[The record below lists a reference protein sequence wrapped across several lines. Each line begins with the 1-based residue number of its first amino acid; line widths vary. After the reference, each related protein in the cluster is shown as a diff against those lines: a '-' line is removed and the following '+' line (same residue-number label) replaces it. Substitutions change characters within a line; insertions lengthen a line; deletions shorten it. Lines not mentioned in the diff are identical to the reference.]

1 MDGRFSAAPSGWA
14 ICELARLVLSWRGL
28 ERTQFGG
35 RAAAW
40 TALHVTAAVDKMER
54 LKIIV
59 GVRMVAK
66 KCTVCRYNLPVER
79 RSDRRYC
86 GVRCRVRAHRL
97 RGVALAAQQALDASD
112 DLTAAEIAA
121 ATATAAAA
129 ALLVETLRKQL
140 NNTEET
146 RDKQAS
152 ELSTIR
158 GVLQKTE
165 AARLAAA
172 QDAAIERGKVS
183 NLSRYYYEAENEIGR
198 LSQEQQAMSHALTTL
213 RAEQADRALRI
224 QQLDA
229 AKESADRKVA
239 RLERAK
245 KQPRREPPSATNQRQ
260 QNQTQELR
268 GTIRERDKQLRELNR
283 KLLAIEKTHQKRLTA
298 HEPTE
303 QELRAEVESLTRKL
317 SAAQA
322 EVERLSLR
330 LDKKKKSKKLKRTLE
345 EEQSRGLLSRF
356 FSSGSNRRGGS
367 GSGGKSDKTRR
378 SHRISRGKPEP
389 RTLPA
394 QPVRALPTP
403 RKSLP
408 PKSET

>member
-1 MDGRFSAAPSGWA
+1 
-14 ICELARLVLSWRGL
+14 
-28 ERTQFGG
+28 
-35 RAAAW
+35 
-40 TALHVTAAVDKMER
+40 MER

-66 KCTVCRYNLPVER
+66 KCTVCRQNLPVER

-97 RGVALAAQQALDASD
+97 RGAAQQALEECD

-121 ATATAAAA
+121 ATASAAAA

-140 NNTEET
+140 QDAEGT
-146 RDKQAS
+146 RDKQARELSKVRS
-152 ELSTIR
+152 EL
-158 GVLQKTE
+158 QKNE
-165 AARLAAA
+165 DARLAAA

-198 LSQEQQAMSHALTTL
+198 LTQEQQAMSNALTTL
-213 RAEQADRALRI
+213 RAAQADSALRI

-229 AKESADRKVA
+229 AKQSADRKVA

-245 KQPRREPPSATNQRQ
+245 KQPRRELPLATNQRQ
-260 QNQTQELR
+260 QNQAQELR
-268 GTIRERDKQLRELNR
+268 VTIRQRDRQIRELNR
-283 KLLAIEKTHQKRLTA
+283 KLLATEKTHQKRLA
-298 HEPTE
+298 GHEPTE
-303 QELRAEVESLTRKL
+303 QELRAEVERLTRKL

-330 LDKKKKSKKLKRTLE
+330 LDKKKKSNKKLKRTLE
-345 EEQSRGLLSRF
+345 EEQSRGLFSRL
-356 FSSGSNRRGGS
+356 FSGGSKRRVGAWTGGGSDKARHSNRIGG
-367 GSGGKSDKTRR
+367 D
-378 SHRISRGKPEP
+378 KPEP
-389 RTLPA
+389 RMLPA
-394 QPVRALPTP
+394 QPVRALRAP

-408 PKSET
+408 PKSES

>member
-1 MDGRFSAAPSGWA
+1 M
-14 ICELARLVLSWRGL
+14 
-28 ERTQFGG
+28 
-35 RAAAW
+35 
-40 TALHVTAAVDKMER
+40 HVTAAVDKMER

-66 KCTVCRYNLPVER
+66 KCTVCRHNLPVKR

-86 GVRCRVRAHRL
+86 GVRCRVRALRL
-97 RGVALAAQQALDASD
+97 RGAAQQASDASD

-121 ATATAAAA
+121 ATAGAAAA

-140 NNTEET
+140 KETEET
-146 RDKQAS
+146 RDQRTR
-152 ELSTIR
+152 ELSQVR
-158 GVLQKTE
+158 GELQKTE
-165 AARLAAA
+165 DARLAAA
-172 QDAAIERGKVS
+172 QEAAIQRAKVS

-229 AKESADRKVA
+229 AKQSADRKVA
-239 RLERAK
+239 SLERA
-245 KQPRREPPSATNQRQ
+245 QMPPRRALPSATKERQ
-260 QNQTQELR
+260 QNQTQELLER
-268 GTIRERDKQLRELNR
+268 IRERDKQLRELNR

-330 LDKKKKSKKLKRTLE
+330 LDKKKKSNKKLKRTLE

-378 SHRISRGKPEP
+378 SHRISGGKPEP

-394 QPVRALPTP
+394 QPVRALPAP

>member
-1 MDGRFSAAPSGWA
+1 MDGRLCTAPSGWA
-14 ICELARLVLSWRGL
+14 ICELARLVLFWRGL

-35 RAAAW
+35 RAGAW
-40 TALHVTAAVDKMER
+40 TALHVTVAVDKMER

-66 KCTVCRYNLPVER
+66 KCTVCRHNLPVKR

-97 RGVALAAQQALDASD
+97 RGAAQQASDASD

-121 ATATAAAA
+121 ATAGAAAA

-140 NNTEET
+140 KETEET
-146 RDKQAS
+146 RDQRTR
-152 ELSTIR
+152 ELSQVR
-158 GVLQKTE
+158 GELQKTE
-165 AARLAAA
+165 DARLASA
-172 QDAAIERGKVS
+172 QEAAIQRAKVS

-229 AKESADRKVA
+229 AKQSAERKVVRLESAK
-239 RLERAK
+239 E
-245 KQPRREPPSATNQRQ
+245 QPRRALPSATKQRQ

-268 GTIRERDKQLRELNR
+268 ERIRERDKQLRELNR

-303 QELRAEVESLTRKL
+303 QELRAEVERLTRKL

-330 LDKKKKSKKLKRTLE
+330 LDKKKKSNKKLKRTLE
-345 EEQSRGLLSRF
+345 EEQSRGLLSRL
-356 FSSGSNRRGGS
+356 FSGGSNRHGGS
-367 GSGGKSDKTRR
+367 GSGGKSDKARR

-394 QPVRALPTP
+394 QPVRALPAP
-403 RKSLP
+403 RKCLP